1 MFAIYDNNLVDMN
14 RGDSRSFPIFLN
26 KGTMLEPIRYVLQE
40 EADKLVFYLCKP
52 QESFQEAVL
61 TKEMTSLDLDE
72 NGDAIIKFTPED
84 TLNLEPGVYFL
95 EVKLYHT
102 NYDKTEDV
110 QTVITKK
117 SFTILR

>member
-61 TKEMTSLDLDE
+61 TNEMTSLDLDE

-117 SFTILR
+117 RFTILR

>member
-40 EADKLVFYLCKP
+40 EADRLVFYLCKP

-95 EVKLYHT
+95 EVKLYHI

-117 SFTILR
+117 RFTILR

>member
-52 QESFQEAVL
+52 QESFQEAGL

-84 TLNLEPGVYFL
+84 TLDLEPGVYFL

-117 SFTILR
+117 RFTILR

>member
-26 KGTMLEPIRYVLQE
+26 KGTILEPIRYVLQE

-117 SFTILR
+117 RFTILR

>member
-72 NGDAIIKFTPED
+72 NGDAIVKFTPED

-117 SFTILR
+117 RFTILR

>member
-72 NGDAIIKFTPED
+72 NGDVIIKFTPED

-117 SFTILR
+117 RFTILR

>member
-117 SFTILR
+117 RFTILR

>member
-61 TKEMTSLDLDE
+61 TK
-72 NGDAIIKFTPED
+72 
-84 TLNLEPGVYFL
+84 
-95 EVKLYHT
+95 
-102 NYDKTEDV
+102 
-110 QTVITKK
+110 
-117 SFTILR
+117 

>member
-40 EADKLVFYLCKP
+40 EVDKLVFYLCKP

-61 TKEMTSLDLDE
+61 IKEMTSLDLDE

-117 SFTILR
+117 RFTILR

>member
-61 TKEMTSLDLDE
+61 TKEMTSLDLDA

-117 SFTILR
+117 RFTILR

>member
-61 TKEMTSLDLDE
+61 TKEMTSFDLDE

-84 TLNLEPGVYFL
+84 TLDLEPGVYFL

-117 SFTILR
+117 RFTILR